1 MIYNERV
8 INKEHDMNN
17 EESYNFDTTEKLRR
31 MKVQIKALRLAMSH
45 FENLGLPCANG
56 GSYAWTEFR
65 DELRDLKDEY
75 RYLTYEK
82 NHGSLA
88 AEMVVGSYPGF

>member
-1 MIYNERV
+1 MGV
-8 INKEHDMNN
+8 INKEHDMKHDDR
-17 EESYNFDTTEKLRR
+17 YNFDTAEKLRR
-31 MKVQIKALRLAMSH
+31 MKVQMKAIRLAGRYLQEQGAGGNSTWQQLMN
-45 FENLGLPCANG
+45 ELNNLKA
-56 GSYAWTEFR
+56 
-65 DELRDLKDEY
+65 DY

>member
-1 MIYNERV
+1 
-8 INKEHDMNN
+8 MNQDD
-17 EESYNFDTTEKLRR
+17 SHNFATDEKLRR
-31 MKVQIKALRLAMSH
+31 IRVQIKAIRLAGR
-45 FENLGLPCANG
+45 FLQEQGAG
-56 GSYAWTEFR
+56 GNSTWQQLMN
-65 DELRDLKDEY
+65 ELRDLKADY

>member
-1 MIYNERV
+1 
-8 INKEHDMNN
+8 MNH
-17 EESYNFDTTEKLRR
+17 EESYSFTTAEKLRR
-31 MKVQIKALRLAMSH
+31 IKVQMKAIRLAGRYLQEQGAGGNSTWQQLMN
-45 FENLGLPCANG
+45 EMNNLKA
-56 GSYAWTEFR
+56 
-65 DELRDLKDEY
+65 DY

>member
-1 MIYNERV
+1 MIYNESV
-8 INKEHDMNN
+8 INKEHDMNQ
-17 EESYNFDTTEKLRR
+17 EETYNFDTDQKLRR
-31 MKVQIKALRLAMSH
+31 LKVQMKAIRLAGRYLQEQGAGGNSTWQQLMN
-45 FENLGLPCANG
+45 ELNNLKA
-56 GSYAWTEFR
+56 
-65 DELRDLKDEY
+65 DY

>member
-1 MIYNERV
+1 
-8 INKEHDMNN
+8 MNH
-17 EESYNFDTTEKLRR
+17 EEIYNFDTNQKLRR
-31 MKVQIKALRLAMSH
+31 LKVQMKAIRLGMRYLQDQGASG
-45 FENLGLPCANG
+45 NSTWQQLAN
-56 GSYAWTEFR
+56 
-65 DELRDLKDEY
+65 ELISLKADY